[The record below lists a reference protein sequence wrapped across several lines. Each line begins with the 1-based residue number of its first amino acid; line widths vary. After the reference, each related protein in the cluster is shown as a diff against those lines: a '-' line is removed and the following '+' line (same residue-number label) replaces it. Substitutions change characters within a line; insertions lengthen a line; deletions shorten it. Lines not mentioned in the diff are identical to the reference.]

1 MQVEKKGATLGSRV
15 FERLRAEIVNGELPP
30 GQRLSPSVLAST
42 YEVSLNVVREALNRL
57 AGERLIDVQPNF
69 GFSVR
74 SLSAED
80 LTDLVQQRITL
91 ESIALRNAIA
101 LSTLRWRSEV
111 LAAHHRLH
119 ETPLTIKGTPR
130 RLNPDWIA
138 RHDEYHSAT
147 LAACGSPRLF
157 QIVKNLAE
165 AAEIYHRALLP
176 VVSRDADMESEHSD
190 LLKHILASDA
200 DRAIKVLTAHLEK
213 TRDVMLPLLLR
224 SDAEKAS
231 SKTTS
236 STAA

>member
-1 MQVEKKGATLGSRV
+1 MQVAKEGATLGSRV
-15 FERLRAEIVNGELPP
+15 FERLRADIINGQLPP
-30 GQRLSPSVLAST
+30 GHRLSPSVLAAT

-57 AGERLIDVQPNF
+57 AGERLVHVQPKF

-80 LTDLVQQRITL
+80 LADLVKQRIAL
-91 ESIALRNAIA
+91 EAIALRNAI
-101 LSTLRWRSEV
+101 TLGTLKWRSEV

-130 RLNPDWIA
+130 SLNPEWIA
-138 RHDEYHSAT
+138 RHDEFHSAT
-147 LAACGSPRLF
+147 LVACGSPRLF

-190 LLKHILASDA
+190 LLKYILSSDA

-224 SDAEKAS
+224 NSEEKTS
-231 SKTTS
+231 TRTTI